1 MVLQS
6 TRWLA
11 LGYFTYFFSYG
22 IFLPFWSVWLK
33 GIGLTPETIGL
44 LLGAGLVARFLGSLL
59 IAPRVSDPSR
69 LIFALRVLALLT
81 LLFAVAFWA
90 GAHVAWLMLVMIG
103 FNLFFSP
110 LVPLTDALA
119 NTWQKQFPLDY
130 GKVRLWGSVAFVIGS
145 ALTGKLVTMFDYRVI
160 LALLT
165 LGVASMLLG
174 FLIRPTIQP
183 QGASRQQES
192 TGWSAWLALVRQN
205 WRFLACVCLLQG
217 AHAAYYGFSAIY
229 WQAAGYSVGRDN
241 IHQQRI
247 ERDLQDRIA
256 DPQQCECGQ
265 YQWETVIEQRQQH
278 GNGRNGS
285 TQQYCVLTP
294 EAAHEDT
301 RRQRDNRKP
310 EKDQQRNQIGPR
322 IVQCKV
328 LFDVVGRY
336 VDDID
341 ETHHEKAEKHGRQ
354 LGKVQFFAH
363 KNQVS
368 ETAAA
373 GCQLYGN
380 SKLWIFRQGSAH
392 TYEKIRENPL
402 RDAIPH
408 RQKELRRTAPTPR
421 K

>member
-69 LIFALRVLALLT
+69 LISALRVLALLT

-192 TGWSAWLALVRQN
+192 TGWSAWLALFQRGV
-205 WRFLACVCLLQG
+205 
-217 AHAAYYGFSAIY
+217 AA
-229 WQAAGYSVGRDN
+229 N
-241 IHQQRI
+241 N
-247 ERDLQDRIA
+247 IA
-256 DPQQCECGQ
+256 D
-265 YQWETVIEQRQQH
+265 TDT
-278 GNGRNGS
+278 GNEYRAFQSVFAAVGSRDSLTLVDWYRRKSYAQFRAASVHSSGRG
-285 TQQYCVLTP
+285 
-294 EAAHEDT
+294 
-301 RRQRDNRKP
+301 
-310 EKDQQRNQIGPR
+310 
-322 IVQCKV
+322 
-328 LFDVVGRY
+328 
-336 VDDID
+336 
-341 ETHHEKAEKHGRQ
+341 
-354 LGKVQFFAH
+354 
-363 KNQVS
+363 
-368 ETAAA
+368 
-373 GCQLYGN
+373 
-380 SKLWIFRQGSAH
+380 
-392 TYEKIRENPL
+392 
-402 RDAIPH
+402 
-408 RQKELRRTAPTPR
+408 
-421 K
+421 